1 MPEHTHTRKDWIDM
15 NRLNRIS
22 WFFTCLLL
30 GSLWA
35 GGLHAEEETVTLNFV
50 NAEIESVVKAVG
62 LIANRNFI
70 LDPRVKGTVNIV
82 SAKPV
87 ARDLTYQIL
96 LSALRLQ
103 GFSAIEAGGVTK
115 IVPEADA
122 KQNFSVTGGKGIK
135 ASGDRIVT
143 QVYPLQNESA
153 TQMVPILRPL
163 ITPNNSISAYAG
175 TNTLVITDYAD
186 NIRRINKIIEA
197 IDQANYGEVAVIKLQ
212 YVSALDLAQ
221 ILGRLLGEGTAAPA
235 GAATPQ
241 MPTADSGQKFMIVPE
256 VRSNSLLIR
265 SDSPARIT
273 RARSLIEQMDVPGNQ
288 MGNINVVYLR
298 NAEAVKLAETLRA
311 ILSGENKSTAPA
323 ASLAVPGQS
332 APSPSGPTPTA
343 TSSGSSIQADP
354 QTNSLIIT
362 APDNVYN
369 TLRGVIDKLDARR
382 AQVFVEALIVEVT
395 TDKAA
400 EFGIQWQSPIG
411 GGGNNNAVVAGT
423 NFGTGG
429 SNIISLTAA
438 AKAGTFLAPGAGFN
452 LGLLQRLTIGGQEV
466 TGLTALARMLES
478 DANAN
483 ILSTPNLL
491 TLDNEE
497 ARIIIGKNV
506 PFITGSYA
514 QSTGT
519 TTGATVSPFQTI
531 ERKDVGLTL
540 KVKPQV
546 AEGGTVK
553 MQIYQEASSIQD
565 TTNAAGV
572 ITNKRSIESTVL
584 VDDGQIIVLGGLIQ
598 DDVRDGLDKVPGLGD
613 IPILGSLFKYES
625 RKHVKT
631 NLMVFLRPR
640 VLRNATA
647 AATLTGDRYDYI
659 RNEQSQS
666 ATGSHLFLP
675 NTPPPLL
682 PELKP
687 QPAPAEAAKP
697 AGQ

>member
-1 MPEHTHTRKDWIDM
+1 M
-15 NRLNRIS
+15 NRPNRIS
-22 WFFTCLLL
+22 WFSACLLL
-30 GSLWA
+30 CSLWA
-35 GGLHAEEETVTLNFV
+35 GALHAEEETVTLNFV

-62 LIANRNFI
+62 LISNRNFI

-82 SAKPV
+82 SSKPV
-87 ARDLTYQIL
+87 ARGLTYQIL

-103 GFSAIEAGGVTK
+103 GFSAIEAGGITK
-115 IVPEADA
+115 IVPESDA
-122 KQNFSVTGGKGIK
+122 KQNFSLTGGKGIK

-163 ITPNNSISAYAG
+163 ITPNNTISAYAG

-186 NIRRINKIIEA
+186 NIRRINMIIEA

-221 ILGRLLGEGTAAPA
+221 ILGRLLGEATVAPAAAPQIA
-235 GAATPQ
+235 GTETGQ
-241 MPTADSGQKFMIVPE
+241 RFVVMPD

-265 SDSPARIT
+265 SDSPARIA
-273 RARSLIEQMDVPGNQ
+273 RARSLIGQMDVPGSQ
-288 MGNINVVYLR
+288 TGNINVVYLR

-311 ILSGENKSTAPA
+311 ILSGENKPAIPA
-323 ASLAVPGQS
+323 ASLAAPGQPAS
-332 APSPSGPTPTA
+332 ATPAAPSSGAST
-343 TSSGSSIQADP
+343 GSTIQADP

-369 TLRGVIDKLDARR
+369 ILRAVIDKLDARR

-400 EFGIQWQSPIG
+400 EFGIQWQAPLGS
-411 GGGNNNAVVAGT
+411 GGNNNAVVAGT

-429 SNIISLTAA
+429 SNIVNLNTG
-438 AKAGTFLAPGAGFN
+438 KVLPNAGFN
-452 LGLLQRLTIGGQEV
+452 LGLLQRLTIGGQEI

-514 QSTGT
+514 QPTGT
-519 TTGATVSPFQTI
+519 VTGATVSPFQTI

-565 TTNAAGV
+565 TSNAAGV

-659 RNEQSQS
+659 RNEQAHS
-666 ATGSHLFLP
+666 ATGPHLFLP

>member
-1 MPEHTHTRKDWIDM
+1 MTL
-15 NRLNRIS
+15 LNRSS
-22 WFFTCLLL
+22 WHLLCLLL
-30 GSLWA
+30 CSLWTGA
-35 GGLHAEEETVTLNFV
+35 LHAEEETVTLNFV
-50 NAEIESVVKAVG
+50 NADIESVVKAVG
-62 LIANRNFI
+62 MISNRNFI

-82 SAKPV
+82 SSKPV
-87 ARDLTYQIL
+87 ARGMTYQIL

-103 GFSAIEAGGVTK
+103 GFAAIEAGGVTK
-115 IVPEADA
+115 IVPEPDA
-122 KQNFSVTGGKGIK
+122 KQNFSVTGGKDIK

-153 TQMVPILRPL
+153 VQLVPILRPL

-186 NIRRINKIIEA
+186 NIKRINKIIEA
-197 IDQANYGEVAVIKLQ
+197 IDLPNYGEVAVIKLQ

-221 ILGRLLGEGTAAPA
+221 TLNRLLGEGTNIQQPGGAPQ
-235 GAATPQ
+235 AT
-241 MPTADSGQKFMIVPE
+241 TGGDSGNKFIVLPDI
-256 VRSNSLLIR
+256 RSNSLLIR
-265 SDSPARIT
+265 SDSPARIA
-273 RARSLIEQMDVPGNQ
+273 RARGLAMQLDVAGSQ

-298 NAEAVKLAETLRA
+298 NAEATKLAETLRA
-311 ILSGENKSTAPA
+311 ILSGDNKL
-323 ASLAVPGQS
+323 ASASSSQTMPGQPGQPV
-332 APSPSGPTPTA
+332 ANIATNPST
-343 TSSGSSIQADP
+343 TSSGSSIQADA

-369 TLRGVIDKLDARR
+369 TLRAVIDKLDARR

-400 EFGIQWQSPIG
+400 EFGIQWQSPLGSSGI
-411 GGGNNNAVVAGT
+411 NNAVVAGT

-429 SNIISLTAA
+429 NNIIGLAASAA
-438 AKAGTFLAPGAGFN
+438 AGNPLTPGTGFN

-497 ARIIIGKNV
+497 AKIIIGKNV

-519 TTGATVSPFQTI
+519 TTGATVTPFQTI
-531 ERKDVGLTL
+531 ERRDVGLTL

-613 IPILGSLFKYES
+613 IPFLGSLFKYET

-659 RNEQSQS
+659 RNEQSLS

-682 PELKP
+682 PKLKP
-687 QPAPAEAAKP
+687 QPVPADAEKP
-697 AGQ
+697 AGP

>member
-1 MPEHTHTRKDWIDM
+1 M
-15 NRLNRIS
+15 NLLKRIS
-22 WFFTCLLL
+22 WLPTTCLILSLL
-30 GSLWA
+30 WSGVLQ
-35 GGLHAEEETVTLNFV
+35 AEEETVTLNFV

-62 LIANRNFI
+62 MISNRNFI

-82 SAKPV
+82 SSKPV
-87 ARDLTYQIL
+87 ARSMTYQIL

-103 GFSAIEAGGVTK
+103 GFSAIEAGGITK
-115 IVPEADA
+115 IVPEGDA
-122 KQNFSVTGGKGIK
+122 KQNFSATGGKGIK
-135 ASGDRIVT
+135 ASGDRIIT

-153 TQMVPILRPL
+153 AQMVPILRPL
-163 ITPNNSISAYAG
+163 ISPNNTISAYAG

-197 IDQANYGEVAVIKLQ
+197 IDQANYGEIAVIKLQ

-221 ILGRLLGEGTAAPA
+221 ILGRLLGEATTAS
-235 GAATPQ
+235 AATPQ
-241 MPTADSGQKFMIVPE
+241 PQTPSAESGQKFVVMPD

-265 SDSPARIT
+265 SDSPARIA
-273 RARSLIEQMDVPGNQ
+273 RARGLIEQMDVPGSQ

-298 NAEAVKLAETLRA
+298 NAEAVKLADTLRA
-311 ILSGENKSTAPA
+311 ILSGENKPATPA
-323 ASLAVPGQS
+323 ASLAAPGQ
-332 APSPSGPTPTA
+332 PTPTA
-343 TSSGSSIQADP
+343 TSSGASASSTIQADP

-411 GGGNNNAVVAGT
+411 SSGYNNAVVAGT

-429 SNIISLTAA
+429 NNIIGLTAA
-438 AKAGTFLAPGAGFN
+438 AKSANPLTPGTGFN
-452 LGLLQRLTIGGQEV
+452 LGFLQRLTIGGQEV
-466 TGLTALARMLES
+466 IGLTALARMLES

-497 ARIIIGKNV
+497 AKIIIGKNV

-519 TTGATVSPFQTI
+519 TTGTTVSPFQTI

-540 KVKPQV
+540 RVKPQV

-659 RNEQSQS
+659 RNEQSLS

-687 QPAPAEAAKP
+687 QPAPAEAEKP

>member
-1 MPEHTHTRKDWIDM
+1 MISSK
-15 NRLNRIS
+15 RLIGQ
-22 WFFTCLLL
+22 FLCLLSCL
-30 GSLWA
+30 LFA
-35 GGLHAEEETVTLNFV
+35 GGLRAEPETVTLNFV
-50 NAEIESVVKAVG
+50 NAEIEAVVKAVG
-62 LIANRNFI
+62 MISNRNFI

-82 SAKPV
+82 SSKPV
-87 ARDLTYQIL
+87 DRSMTYQIL

-103 GFSAIEAGGVTK
+103 GFAAIEADGVTK

-122 KQNFSVTGGKGIK
+122 KQNFSVTGGKNLK
-135 ASGDRIVT
+135 ASGDKIVT
-143 QVYPLQNESA
+143 QVYPLQSESA
-153 TQMVPILRPL
+153 VQLIPILRPL

-186 NIRRINKIIEA
+186 NIKRINKIIEA
-197 IDQANYGEVAVIKLQ
+197 IDQPNYGDVAVIKLQ

-221 ILGRLLGEGTAAPA
+221 IVSRLLGENPA
-235 GAATPQ
+235 SPAATPQ
-241 MPTADSGQKFMIVPE
+241 TPVADSGQKFVVMPDI
-256 VRSNSLLIR
+256 RSNSLLIR
-265 SDSPARIT
+265 SDSPARIS
-273 RARSLIEQMDVPGNQ
+273 RARALVEQMDVPGNRT
-288 MGNINVVYLR
+288 GNINVVYLR
-298 NAEAVKLAETLRA
+298 NAEAVKLAETLRS
-311 ILSGENKSTAPA
+311 ILSGENKSALPA
-323 ASLAVPGQS
+323 ASPLPGQPASS
-332 APSPSGPTPTA
+332 AAVTSTTSA
-343 TSSGSSIQADP
+343 TSSTTSSIMADP

-369 TLRGVIDKLDARR
+369 TLRAVIDKLDARR

-400 EFGIQWQSPIG
+400 EFGIQWQAPLGSS
-411 GGGNNNAVVAGT
+411 GNNNAVIAGT
-423 NFGTGG
+423 NFGKDGN
-429 SNIISLTAA
+429 NIIGLSAA
-438 AKAGTFLAPGAGFN
+438 ASTGTFLAPGAGLN
-452 LGLLQRLTIGGQEV
+452 LGFLQRLTIGGQEV

-497 ARIIIGKNV
+497 AKIIIGKNV

-514 QSTGT
+514 QA
-519 TTGATVSPFQTI
+519 TGAAAGAAVNPFQTI

-598 DDVRDGLDKVPGLGD
+598 DDVRDGMDKVPGLGD
-613 IPILGSLFKYES
+613 IPLLGGLFKYES

-640 VLRNATA
+640 VLRNAA
-647 AATLTGDRYDYI
+647 AAASLTGDRYDYI
-659 RNEQSQS
+659 RNTQSL
-666 ATGSHLFLP
+666 AAPGSHPFLP
-675 NTPPPLL
+675 KTPPPLL
-682 PELKP
+682 PEMAKT
-687 QPAPAEAAKP
+687 QPAPAEAPIP

>member
-1 MPEHTHTRKDWIDM
+1 M
-15 NRLNRIS
+15 NLFNRIT
-22 WFFTCLLL
+22 WFSFFLLC
-30 GSLWA
+30 SLPA
-35 GGLHAEEETVTLNFV
+35 GAAPVEETVTLNFV

-62 LIANRNFI
+62 LISNRNFI

-82 SAKPV
+82 SSKPI
-87 ARDLTYQIL
+87 ARDMTYQIL

-103 GFSAIEAGGVTK
+103 GFSAIEAGGITK
-115 IVPEADA
+115 IIPEADA
-122 KQNFSVTGGKGIK
+122 KQNFSTTSGKGIK
-135 ASGDRIVT
+135 SSGDSIMT

-153 TQMVPILRPL
+153 AQMVPILRPL
-163 ITPNNSISAYAG
+163 ITPNNTISAYAG

-197 IDQANYGEVAVIKLQ
+197 IDQPNYGEIVIIKLQ
-212 YVSALDLAQ
+212 YISALDLAQ
-221 ILGRLLGEGTAAPA
+221 ILGRLLNEGTAAPA
-235 GAATPQ
+235 GAPQAPATE
-241 MPTADSGQKFMIVPE
+241 SGQKIVITPD

-265 SDSPARIT
+265 SDSPARI
-273 RARSLIEQMDVPGNQ
+273 ARVRNLIQQMDVSGSQ
-288 MGNINVVYLR
+288 TGNINVVYLR

-311 ILSGENKSTAPA
+311 ILSGENKLASTSASPASGQTTPSTATT
-323 ASLAVPGQS
+323 SS
-332 APSPSGPTPTA
+332 
-343 TSSGSSIQADP
+343 SSGSGSNSGSTIQADP

-362 APDNVYN
+362 APDHTYN
-369 TLRGVIDKLDARR
+369 SLRAVIDKLDARR

-400 EFGIQWQSPIG
+400 EFGIQWQAPLNSSS
-411 GGGNNNAVVAGT
+411 NNNAVVAGT
-423 NFGTGG
+423 NFNTGG
-429 SNIISLTAA
+429 NNIIGLSAA
-438 AKAGTFLAPGAGFN
+438 ATSGSPLAPSTGFN
-452 LGLLQRLTIGGQEV
+452 LGLLQRLTIGGEEV
-466 TGLTALARMLES
+466 IGLTALARMLES

-497 ARIIIGKNV
+497 AKIIIGKNV

-514 QSTGT
+514 QSSGT
-519 TTGATVSPFQTI
+519 TTGATVTPFQTI

-598 DDVRDGLDKVPGLGD
+598 DDVRDGMDKVPGFGD
-613 IPILGSLFKYES
+613 IPILGSLFKYET

-640 VLRNATA
+640 VLRSATA
-647 AATLTGDRYDYI
+647 AATLTGDRYDFI
-659 RNEQSQS
+659 RNTQSL
-666 ATGSHLFLP
+666 AAPGSHLFLP
-675 NTPPPLL
+675 NTPAPLL

-687 QPAPAEAAKP
+687 QPAPAEAEKP
-697 AGQ
+697 AAQ

>member
-1 MPEHTHTRKDWIDM
+1 M
-15 NRLNRIS
+15 
-22 WFFTCLLL
+22 LLFSMWS
-30 GSLWA
+30 GA
-35 GGLHAEEETVTLNFV
+35 LHAEEETVTLNFV
-50 NAEIESVVKAVG
+50 NADIESVIKAVG
-62 LIANRNFI
+62 LISNRNFI
-70 LDPRVKGTVNIV
+70 IDPRVKGTVNIV
-82 SAKPV
+82 SSKPV
-87 ARDLTYQIL
+87 ARNMTYQIL

-103 GFSAIEAGGVTK
+103 GFAAIEAGGVTK
-115 IVPEADA
+115 IMPEPDA
-122 KQNFSVTGGKGIK
+122 KQNFSITGGKHIK
-135 ASGDRIVT
+135 ASGDQIVT

-153 TQMVPILRPL
+153 VLLVPVLRPL

-186 NIRRINKIIEA
+186 NIKRINKIIEA
-197 IDQANYGEVAVIKLQ
+197 IDLPNYGEVTVIKLQ

-221 ILGRLLGEGTAAPA
+221 TLTRLLGESTNLQPGAAPQAAA
-235 GAATPQ
+235 GG
-241 MPTADSGQKFMIVPE
+241 DSGQKFIVLPDI
-256 VRSNSLLIR
+256 RSNSLLIR
-265 SDSPARIT
+265 SDSPARIA
-273 RARSLIEQMDVPGNQ
+273 RARSLAMQLDVAGSQ

-298 NAEAVKLAETLRA
+298 NAEATKLAETLRA
-311 ILSGENKSTAPA
+311 IVSGETRSTTASNLATAGQPVTTA
-323 ASLAVPGQS
+323 ATNTA
-332 APSPSGPTPTA
+332 A
-343 TSSGSSIQADP
+343 TSSGSSIQADA

-369 TLRGVIDKLDARR
+369 MLRAVIDKLDARR

-400 EFGIQWQSPIG
+400 EFGIQWQAPLSSG
-411 GGGNNNAVVAGT
+411 SNNNAVVAGT
-423 NFGTGG
+423 NFSTGG
-429 SNIISLTAA
+429 NNLIGLSAA
-438 AKAGTFLAPGAGFN
+438 AASGTALVPSTGFN
-452 LGLLQRLTIGGQEV
+452 LGLLQRLTIGGEEV

-497 ARIIIGKNV
+497 AKIIIGKNV

-514 QSTGT
+514 QSSGT
-519 TTGATVSPFQTI
+519 TTGATVNPFQTI

-598 DDVRDGLDKVPGLGD
+598 DDVRDGLDKVPGFGD
-613 IPILGSLFKYES
+613 IPILGSLFKYET

-640 VLRNATA
+640 VLRSAGA

-659 RNEQSQS
+659 RNEQTLS

-682 PELKP
+682 PELKT

>member
-1 MPEHTHTRKDWIDM
+1 M
-15 NRLNRIS
+15 NHPNRIS
-22 WFFTCLLL
+22 WISACLLL
-30 GSLWA
+30 CSLWA
-35 GGLHAEEETVTLNFV
+35 GALHAEEETVTLNFV
-50 NAEIESVVKAVG
+50 NADIESVVKAVG

-82 SAKPV
+82 SSKPV

-103 GFSAIEAGGVTK
+103 GFSAIEAGGITK

-163 ITPNNSISAYAG
+163 ITPNNTISAYAG

-221 ILGRLLGEGTAAPA
+221 ILGRLLGETAAAPA
-235 GAATPQ
+235 AAPQ
-241 MPTADSGQKFMIVPE
+241 ISAAEPGQKFVVMPD

-265 SDSPARIT
+265 SDSPARIA
-273 RARSLIEQMDVPGNQ
+273 RARTLIEQMDVPGSQ

-311 ILSGENKSTAPA
+311 ILSGENKPATPA
-323 ASLAVPGQS
+323 ASLAAPGQP
-332 APSPSGPTPTA
+332 ASGPATPA
-343 TSSGSSIQADP
+343 AASSGTSAGSTIQADP

-362 APDNVYN
+362 APDHVYN

-400 EFGIQWQSPIG
+400 EFGIQWQAPLSS
-411 GGGNNNAVVAGT
+411 GGNNNAVVAGT

-429 SNIISLTAA
+429 NNIVNLSTGKVL
-438 AKAGTFLAPGAGFN
+438 PNAGFN

-565 TTNAAGV
+565 TSNAAGV

-613 IPILGSLFKYES
+613 IPILGSLFKYET

-666 ATGSHLFLP
+666 ATAPHLFLP

-687 QPAPAEAAKP
+687 QTAPAEAAKP

>member
-1 MPEHTHTRKDWIDM
+1 M
-15 NRLNRIS
+15 NPFNRIS
-22 WFFTCLLL
+22 WFSFCLLL
-30 GSLWA
+30 CSLPA
-35 GGLHAEEETVTLNFV
+35 GAATTEETVTLNFV

-82 SAKPV
+82 SSKPV
-87 ARDLTYQIL
+87 ARDMTYQIL

-122 KQNFSVTGGKGIK
+122 KQNFSVTGGRDIK

-143 QVYPLQNESA
+143 QVYPLQHESA
-153 TQMVPILRPL
+153 TQLVPILRPL
-163 ITPNNSISAYAG
+163 ITPNNSISAYAN

-186 NIRRINKIIEA
+186 NVRRINKIIEA
-197 IDQANYGEVAVIKLQ
+197 IDQPNYGEVSVIKLQ
-212 YVSALDLAQ
+212 YVSALDMAQ
-221 ILGRLLGEGTAAPA
+221 TLSRLLGDAPAAAATAPQAPAAPS
-235 GAATPQ
+235 
-241 MPTADSGQKFMIVPE
+241 ADSGQKFVVVPDI
-256 VRSNSLLIR
+256 RSNSLLIR
-265 SDSPARIT
+265 SDNAARIT
-273 RARSLIEQMDVPGNQ
+273 RARTLVTQLDVAGSQ

-323 ASLAVPGQS
+323 AASATPTGQS
-332 APSPSGPTPTA
+332 GQPAPPPAA
-343 TSSGSSIQADP
+343 TSSGSSIQADA

-369 TLRGVIDKLDARR
+369 TLRAVIDKLDARR
-382 AQVFVEALIVEVT
+382 AQVFVEALIVEVS

-400 EFGIQWQSPIG
+400 EFGVQWMAPLSSG
-411 GGGNNNAVVAGT
+411 SNSSAVVGGT
-423 NFGTGG
+423 NFGADG
-429 SNIISLTAA
+429 SNIVNLNTA
-438 AKAGTFLAPGAGFN
+438 KVFPNAGLN

-497 ARIIIGKNV
+497 AKIIIGKNV

-514 QSTGT
+514 QA
-519 TTGATVSPFQTI
+519 TGAAGSGAAVNPFQTI

-553 MQIYQEASSIQD
+553 MQIYQEASSLQD

-598 DDVRDGLDKVPGLGD
+598 DDMRDGLDKVPGLGD
-613 IPILGSLFKYES
+613 IPVLGSLFKTES
-625 RKHVKT
+625 RKHIKT
-631 NLMVFLRPR
+631 NLMVFLRPK
-640 VLRNATA
+640 VLRTA
-647 AATLTGDRYDYI
+647 MAATSLTGDRYDYI
-659 RNEQSQS
+659 RNEQLNS
-666 ATGSHLFLP
+666 AVSKHLLLP
-675 NTPPPLL
+675 NTPTPLL
-682 PELKP
+682 PEQAARQTSDTPVKP
-687 QPAPAEAAKP
+687 VR
-697 AGQ
+697 